1 MVKKIFKS
9 SISNIQRI
17 RDVLRRKIAIIF
29 FDKKKNF
36 SMDAILSQDK
46 LRVLVWRLD
55 AKWGDSIISSFF
67 YREIKKHNGVEVI
80 VITTS
85 ELYTLYKDVYKADSV
100 YVLNKRPAYS
110 DLWKIA
116 RDIGQVDIVIHL
128 TEAMKMKEMFFIS
141 LLASKIVFSL
151 DDELYMVSHKMRIG
165 TKGVTFR
172 DKYKTILSELG
183 LGLDNVNTSY
193 VIPLHETGRDSFN
206 IVVNPFG
213 STEKKSISI
222 ENSYSLIK
230 KLSDE
235 FPDKR
240 IGIISSP
247 STYDK
252 ALKILAGDNVRAE
265 IVDGVNSFYDA
276 VEVINNADLIIS
288 VDTALVHVA
297 DGLGKKLVAVF
308 PKNNEEFN
316 PWLPTMSIS
325 NKVVF
330 SHASGVDV
338 NLNNYNQSELIDK
351 VRLFIKS
358 EIDARDT

>member
-1 MVKKIFKS
+1 MASMVKKIFKS
-9 SISNIQRI
+9 SISHIQKI
-17 RDVLRRKIAIIF
+17 RDVLRREIAIFF

-36 SMDAILSQDK
+36 SMDAIISQDK

-80 VITTS
+80 VITTPD
-85 ELYTLYKDVYKADSV
+85 LYTLYKDVYKADSV

-116 RDIGQVDIVIHL
+116 RDIGHVDVVVHL

-141 LLASKIVFSL
+141 LLSSKIVFSL
-151 DDELYMVSHKMRIG
+151 DDDLYMVSHKMCIR
-165 TKGVTFR
+165 TKEVTFR
-172 DKYKTILSELG
+172 DKYKVILSELG
-183 LGLDNVNTSY
+183 VDNVDSSY
-193 VIPLHETGRDSFN
+193 IIPLHETGRDRFN

-222 ENSYSLIK
+222 ENINSLIK
-230 KLSDE
+230 KLSEE

-252 ALKILAGDNVRAE
+252 ALKMLARDGDNARAE
-265 IVDGVNSFYDA
+265 VVGGVNSFYDA

-297 DGLGKKLVAVF
+297 DGLGKKLVAIF

-316 PWLPTMSIS
+316 PWLPTMRIS
-325 NKVVF
+325 NKIVF

-338 NLNNYNQSELIDK
+338 NLNNYNEHELIEK
-351 VRLFIKS
+351 VRLFYKL
-358 EIDARDT
+358 

>member
-17 RDVLRRKIAIIF
+17 RDVLRRKIAIVF

-85 ELYTLYKDVYKADSV
+85 DLYALYKDIYKADSV

-116 RDIGQVDIVIHL
+116 RDIGHVDVVVHL

-141 LLASKIVFSL
+141 LLAYKTVFSL
-151 DDELYMVSHKMRIG
+151 DDELYMVSHKMRIK

-172 DKYKTILSELG
+172 DKYKIILSELG
-183 LGLDNVNTSY
+183 LDNVDTSY
-193 VIPLHETGRDSFN
+193 IIPLHETGRDSFN

-222 ENSYSLIK
+222 ENSKSLIK

-252 ALKILAGDNVRAE
+252 ALKILARDGDNVRVE
-265 IVDGVNSFYDA
+265 IVGGVNSFYDA

-297 DGLGKKLVAVF
+297 DGLGKSLVAVF

-316 PWLPTMSIS
+316 PWLPTMNIS

-330 SHASGVDV
+330 SHANGIDV
-338 NLNNYNQSELIDK
+338 NLNNYNESELIDK
-351 VRLFIKS
+351 VRFFIKS
-358 EIDARDT
+358 EKDAQDR

>member
-1 MVKKIFKS
+1 MASMVKKIFKS
-9 SISNIQRI
+9 SISHIQKI
-17 RDVLRRKIAIIF
+17 RDVLRREIAIFF

-36 SMDAILSQDK
+36 SMDAIISQDK

-80 VITTS
+80 VITTPD
-85 ELYTLYKDVYKADSV
+85 LYTLYKDVYKADSV

-116 RDIGQVDIVIHL
+116 RDIGHVDVVVHL

-141 LLASKIVFSL
+141 LLSSKIVFSL
-151 DDELYMVSHKMRIG
+151 DDDLYMVSHKMCIR
-165 TKGVTFR
+165 TKEVTFR
-172 DKYKTILSELG
+172 DKYKVILSELG
-183 LGLDNVNTSY
+183 VDNVDSSY
-193 VIPLHETGRDSFN
+193 IIPLHETGRDRFN

-222 ENSYSLIK
+222 ENINSLIK
-230 KLSDE
+230 KLSEE

-252 ALKILAGDNVRAE
+252 ALKMLAGDGDNARAE
-265 IVDGVNSFYDA
+265 VVGGVNSFYDA

-297 DGLGKKLVAVF
+297 DGLGKKLVAIF

-316 PWLPTMSIS
+316 PWLPTMRIS
-325 NKVVF
+325 NKIVF

-338 NLNNYNQSELIDK
+338 NLNNYNEHELIEK
-351 VRLFIKS
+351 VRLFYKL
-358 EIDARDT
+358 